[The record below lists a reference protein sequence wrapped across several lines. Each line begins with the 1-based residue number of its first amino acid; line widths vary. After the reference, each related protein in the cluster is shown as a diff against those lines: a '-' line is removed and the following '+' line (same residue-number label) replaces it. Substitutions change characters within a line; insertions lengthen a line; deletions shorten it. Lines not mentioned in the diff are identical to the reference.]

1 MRKGNKKRVLA
12 FLLAMFMVFSTMG
25 NASLTVAASGNA
37 PVDVTTEI
45 TRESDVAQTEN
56 GLEGTT
62 GSEEKEAKVVST
74 VGSEEQSEEDSVINE
89 ETTTGDEAVTEA
101 QSEEESAVSETE
113 EQPEETSVV
122 TTETETEAIE
132 ETVTEVVTTVE
143 MTEETTVVEETD
155 VVIESELF
163 EEVGEGEAA
172 EPYYGEVYGGEERPH
187 LEILGRKMST
197 FSDEALLEIIN
208 YRKEQELRF
217 DSISVSY
224 PYVEGGFQ
232 GSVSK
237 DVWNGLCE
245 LLADEYGNLLFM
257 FIEEPDDDGSW
268 YNICRDWVCFAPTQT
283 EEDVIFN
290 VEWKSGEPGAGVEL
304 TFANTT
310 FPAQNVEMQ
319 LYFERESS
327 ACETVR
333 AAFAEGTQAI
343 LYQDGKIVMDCSYGL
358 NKDPGS
364 RVDFR
369 IKDINDLTKDTVYVL
384 NAKGYTGTVGNDP
397 NGGRY
402 KLDIY
407 REKEDGTLYTDD
419 ELIEMLQ
426 WNLDTYGRVFT
437 SIDYH
442 DVMAPET
449 SSRVLSGKVANATRN
464 IMTTETTGMFGH
476 NIGYYTSGDSE
487 SGDSVSNIF
496 DVYMHKPEENF
507 APEEDATVSY
517 NLTVSG
523 QEAKF
528 SFDAPDYKV
537 KQLQMRVFYE
547 KGTQKANALEMLF
560 GENVRGKHFWI
571 ADKGVMYDSDNNG
584 VMLTFLDVKDL
595 ERNKVY
601 AIKESQE
608 ETVEGA
614 PGTIINN
621 YGTRELKVSAHE
633 IGADNWAKGSIK
645 TNLAAYKKAIDS
657 GKIQA
662 FDQITIIQKEQ
673 DNNVIYKEDYNFL
686 LGLLRKY
693 NYPKIYFDFNGAWN
707 GGLTKE
713 IIWEFDQP
721 TKASA
726 DITANVSY
734 EAAQVSGGA
743 IKMKIAQTTYPAK
756 FADVRVYTN
765 RNSDLGKLFDQ
776 ALGEVTSSLN
786 NKRVA
791 VATTLGNVKDVYA
804 QYSMYVMD
812 DDPELAENVSL
823 TVGSLQKYGKKEF
836 YLLPVNDYK
845 ETFALGKSGG
855 YQLETSMSPDGEV
868 TWQGLNSYYATLTA
882 NGILTPIRET
892 GMEGDDYHFWAC
904 YQSGGQPV
912 TELYHA
918 KIERRVVDMRFSK
931 ASMEH
936 PIVMELPPLSDENA
950 EDVTIDINWI
960 AYPTGTGISAE
971 ELQWSVEGEAVELVT
986 VSGNCIGEIKA
997 VSSGEAVVTAT
1008 YTEAP
1013 GISASAKVI
1022 VKPSIWDEINSVNV
1036 DIMAVSG
1043 IHKTLKDLNN
1053 QLPKGFAWANPDMSL
1068 AGFTYRVEVPV
1079 VYTAEDGR
1087 TAECDVEVYILTFED
1102 IDIGINNSNLEGIE
1116 NGAAIQGGETIYF
1129 NNLVKIKDFAPMPI
1143 DSFNTDGYYGSKYQL
1158 SVVPAAKTKNLV
1170 KESDHAGYGQ
1180 YMFESSTSSP
1190 GKKTCSFELHL
1201 SDVSGNILG
1210 VVSKGSAS
1218 VTITKNPVMNW
1229 NNVVISRQVS
1239 GQTLDLEVTAALDE
1253 KGQLVVLQPAESY
1266 FKLTAKSLDNTV
1278 CKITQTTIDG
1288 ESYIGQTATR
1298 IDYEIKKGG
1307 RVYIELTAADETKS
1321 KKTVRFNAEDIMPKV
1336 EQSAVTIDKARKD
1349 ITASVKWQLHTDTSV
1364 GVAETVL
1371 PYTINGKE
1379 SADFTVVVGKTENLK
1394 AEVKVTLNNKAIK
1407 NGKYKLKLQVPVIY
1421 SEAVYAN
1428 PFETE
1433 IVVTVKDTKPTA
1445 SIKQSKKVNL
1455 LYKNNAECGMFE
1467 ITPKGEWTIADVRL
1481 EDQSSKKKCDYELQ
1495 VSGNV
1500 IRVGLKDGGD
1510 PKNTKGKL
1518 VITTNEYAEKTVVK
1532 NVTIATENKKPAIVL
1547 SKKTESLYPNFY
1559 WDGNAYSTIELI
1571 NKTTGE
1577 VLSDYE
1583 LQVKEGR
1590 NWVSLNAEEG
1600 HSYASNKNQYTINHR
1615 DGRLVLTLNTEKKAT
1630 DKFKFRVKQA
1640 DWTDNNYVE
1649 LSYTIKVD
1657 TSVPKL
1663 VPGSST
1669 LVLNKN
1675 EAIYGSQLAQTKLT
1689 LKGGDNHFDETYSV
1703 SFEGVDVKAEN
1714 VRNKYLDFSFSDGKI
1729 CVSFHDSDKNLATGK
1744 YKYSVRMWSEN
1755 TRTVYTNI
1763 TVNIVDAAPQKC
1775 LKVKGKGT
1783 IDILNRE
1790 DTAVTYTVKASNLQ
1804 GRLVACHLIG
1814 PDANK
1819 FDVDGVNG
1827 GKIVVKASKNATLST
1842 KVAYKV
1848 VPVMTFENEEG
1859 WRYNIKADTQ
1869 KIKVKQGKPKVT
1881 VTAADGVQNILYR
1894 DRDNKIVLDF
1904 NAVLGKKPVK
1914 ISGVELANYTS
1925 DLTGFGN
1932 WNPETGELESV
1943 TLSQYAEKQILASGK
1958 TWKVK
1963 FNVYFTDGAG
1973 NEKVT
1978 QVTYKLMVK

>member
-1 MRKGNKKRVLA
+1 M
-12 FLLAMFMVFSTMG
+12 SQ
-25 NASLTVAASGNA
+25 
-37 PVDVTTEI
+37 TTE
-45 TRESDVAQTEN
+45 
-56 GLEGTT
+56 
-62 GSEEKEAKVVST
+62 
-74 VGSEEQSEEDSVINE
+74 
-89 ETTTGDEAVTEA
+89 
-101 QSEEESAVSETE
+101 
-113 EQPEETSVV
+113 
-122 TTETETEAIE
+122 
-132 ETVTEVVTTVE
+132 
-143 MTEETTVVEETD
+143 D
-155 VVIESELF
+155 VV
-163 EEVGEGEAA
+163 
-172 EPYYGEVYGGEERPH
+172 
-187 LEILGRKMST
+187 
-197 FSDEALLEIIN
+197 
-208 YRKEQELRF
+208 F
-217 DSISVSY
+217 D
-224 PYVEGGFQ
+224 
-232 GSVSK
+232 
-237 DVWNGLCE
+237 
-245 LLADEYGNLLFM
+245 
-257 FIEEPDDDGSW
+257 
-268 YNICRDWVCFAPTQT
+268 
-283 EEDVIFN
+283 
-290 VEWKSGEPGAGVEL
+290 VEWKTGEPGAGVEL

-310 FPAQNVEMQ
+310 FPAQDVEMQ
-319 LYFERESS
+319 LYFETASS
-327 ACETVR
+327 ICETVR

-343 LYQDGKIVMDCSYGL
+343 LYQDGKSVMDCYYGL

-369 IKDINDLTKDTVYVL
+369 IRDINDLIKDAVYVL
-384 NAKGYTGTVGNDP
+384 NAKSYTGNVSNDP
-397 NGGRY
+397 NGDEY
-402 KLDIY
+402 LLEIY
-407 REKEDGTLYTDD
+407 REKADGTLYTDD
-419 ELIEMLQ
+419 ELVEMLQ
-426 WNLDTYGRVFT
+426 WNMNTYGRIFT
-437 SIDYH
+437 SIYYYDTLE
-442 DVMAPET
+442 PET
-449 SSRVLSGKVANATRN
+449 ASRVLSGKVANAAHN
-464 IMTTETTGMFGH
+464 IMPVDNPYT
-476 NIGYYTSGDSE
+476 ISYYTRGNSV

-507 APEEDATVSY
+507 APEEDAAVSY

-547 KGTQKANALEMLF
+547 KGTPKANALEMLF
-560 GENVRGKHFWI
+560 GENVRNKHFWI
-571 ADKGVMYDSDNNG
+571 ADQGVMYDSDNNG

-601 AIKESQE
+601 AIKETQE

-614 PGTIINN
+614 PGTIIND

-633 IGADNWAKGSIK
+633 LGLDNWERGSLK

-713 IIWEFDQP
+713 TIWEFDQP

-756 FADVRVYTN
+756 FADVRVYIN

-776 ALGEVTSSLN
+776 AFGEVTSSLN
-786 NKRVA
+786 NKRIA
-791 VATTLGNVKDVYA
+791 VATSLGNVKDVYA

-812 DDPELAENVSL
+812 DDPELAENVTL

-855 YQLETSMSPDGEV
+855 YQLETSMTPDGEV

-882 NGILTPIRET
+882 GGVLTPIRET

-918 KIERRVVDMRFSK
+918 KIERRVADMKFSNG
-931 ASMEH
+931 SMEQ
-936 PIVMELPPLSDENA
+936 PIVMELPPLSDEKA
-950 EDVTIDINWI
+950 EDVTADINWI
-960 AYPTGTGISAE
+960 AYPTGTRIAAD
-971 ELQWSVEGEAVELVT
+971 ELQWSVEGTAVELVT
-986 VSGNCIGEIKA
+986 VSGNCFGEIKA
-997 VSSGEAVVTAT
+997 VSPGEAVVTAT

-1013 GISASAKVI
+1013 GISASVKVI
-1022 VKPSIWDEINSVNV
+1022 VKPSIWDEINSVNIDV
-1036 DIMAVSG
+1036 MAVSG
-1043 IHKTLKDLNN
+1043 IHKTLKTLNN
-1053 QLPKGFAWANPDMSL
+1053 QLPKGFAWADPDMSL
-1068 AGFTYRVEVPV
+1068 AGFASNIEVPV

-1087 TAECDVEVYILTFED
+1087 TEQCDVTIEILSFENIV
-1102 IDIGINNSNLEGIE
+1102 IDMFGSDLGNLD
-1116 NGAAIQGGETIYF
+1116 NGVAIQGGEKIYF
-1129 NNLVKIKDFAPMPI
+1129 NNLVNMKNFGTMSIN
-1143 DSFNTDGYYGSKYQL
+1143 SFNVNERYGTKFQL

-1201 SDVSGNILG
+1201 SDVSGNVLG

-1239 GQTLDLEVTAALDE
+1239 GQILDWDVTAALDE
-1253 KGQLVVLQPAESY
+1253 KGQLVVLHPAGNY
-1266 FKLTAKSLDNTV
+1266 FKITAKSLDNTV
-1278 CKITQTTIDG
+1278 CKITGIIEDG
-1288 ESYIGQTATR
+1288 ESYRGQIATR
-1298 IDYEIKKGG
+1298 IVYEIKKGG

-1321 KKTVRFNAEDIMPKV
+1321 KKTIRFNAEDIMPKA
-1336 EQSAVTIDKARKD
+1336 EKSAVTIDKARKD
-1349 ITASVKWQLHTDTSV
+1349 TTASVKWQLHTDTSV

-1379 SADFTVVVGKTENLK
+1379 STDFTVAVAKTENLK

-1547 SKKTESLYPNFY
+1547 SKKKETLYPNFY
-1559 WDGNAYSTIELI
+1559 WDGNAYSAIELI
-1571 NKTTGE
+1571 NKATGE
-1577 VLSDYE
+1577 MLSDYE

-1590 NWVSLNAEEG
+1590 NWVSLNAEEDY
-1600 HSYASNKNQYTINHR
+1600 SYASNKNQYTINHR

-1640 DWTDNNYVE
+1640 DWADNNYVE

-1689 LKGGDNHFDETYSV
+1689 LKGGDNHFDENYAV

-1714 VRNKYLDFSFSDGKI
+1714 VRNKYLNISFIDGKI
-1729 CVSFHDSDKNLATGK
+1729 WVSFNDSDKNLATGK
-1744 YKYSVRMWSEN
+1744 YKYIVRMWSEN

-1775 LKVKGKGT
+1775 LKLKGKGT

-1790 DTAVTYTVKASNLQ
+1790 DTAVTYTVKTSNLQ

-1848 VPVMTFENEEG
+1848 VPVLIFEGDGGYE
-1859 WRYNIKADTQ
+1859 YSIKADTQ

-1978 QVTYKLMVK
+1978 QVTYKLIIK